1 MFADP
6 VRDRLPTPVG
16 AAWAGLLAEQV
27 DWGDMTRGVFSA
39 VASAAAFFAAAMW
52 RIGRKDV
59 TRQGRHQLHHQLL
72 GQRVGV
78 GGGTGSGLDVAG
90 APARCN
96 SSHDGACL

>member
-1 MFADP
+1 
-6 VRDRLPTPVG
+6 VLGELRDRLPTHVG
-16 AAWAGLLAEQV
+16 AACAGLLAEQL

-39 VASAAAFFAAAMW
+39 VASAAAMW

-59 TRQGRHQLHHQLL
+59 TRQGRHRLL

-90 APARCN
+90 APAR
-96 SSHDGACL
+96 

>member
-1 MFADP
+1 
-6 VRDRLPTPVG
+6 
-16 AAWAGLLAEQV
+16 
-27 DWGDMTRGVFSA
+27 MTRGVFSA

-59 TRQGRHQLHHQLL
+59 TRQGRHQLL